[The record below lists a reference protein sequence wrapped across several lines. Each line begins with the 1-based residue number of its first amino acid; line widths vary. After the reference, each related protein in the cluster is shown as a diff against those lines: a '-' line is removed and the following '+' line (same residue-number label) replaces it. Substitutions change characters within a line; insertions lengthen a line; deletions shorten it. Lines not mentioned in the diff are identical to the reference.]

1 MRSRQRS
8 LKQRLFYFICDKMQN
23 TNDSAVHGLVQ
34 YKYNDS
40 NYISF
45 HFFST
50 KRKCQFCEH
59 IIFIAADSNWYKR
72 SPLRIDSA
80 IPILT
85 NKLCQFIASLIKKY
99 SKRIRRWKKC
109 RNFRR
114 EKMVLFNVNLFSSA
128 RSWVRKKYVIR
139 YKFARTSL
147 TMKIKYFEFFEPL
160 LWRIW
165 QI

>member
-1 MRSRQRS
+1 MCAHAKGHWNKGFFILSATKCKIQTTVRSMD
-8 LKQRLFYFICDKMQN
+8 LCN
-23 TNDSAVHGLVQ
+23 TNTMIQ
-34 YKYNDS
+34 
-40 NYISF
+40 ITF